1 MATYKKRSRKNTS
14 KSNLDPNLS
23 STKQVFETLDEGA
36 SKTELFVNRYQKYL
50 VGFITFLV
58 LVFVIYFSYNK
69 FILQPKV
76 NESNTEIF
84 TAQKYFNEAVNADES
99 SDSLFSLSLLG
110 AEGKFGFLD
119 IIENYS
125 GTPAAN
131 LSYYYSGIAYY
142 NMEKFDLAIKYLNS
156 FKSEDKILSA
166 LAMSTIGDSFV
177 QLNQLED
184 GLIYFE
190 KALSKADD
198 NSFIKPIVLLKS
210 GNIALHLN
218 KKSKARNY
226 FQQIKD
232 DFPNSPQADTI
243 DINIAQTQ

>member
-1 MATYKKRSRKNTS
+1 MATYKKKSRKNTS

-36 SKTELFVNRYQKYL
+36 TKTELFVNRYQKYL

-99 SDSLFSLSLLG
+99 SDSLFGLSLLG

-142 NMEKFDLAIKYLNS
+142 NMEKFDLAIKYLNR

-210 GNIALHLN
+210 GNIALHLK